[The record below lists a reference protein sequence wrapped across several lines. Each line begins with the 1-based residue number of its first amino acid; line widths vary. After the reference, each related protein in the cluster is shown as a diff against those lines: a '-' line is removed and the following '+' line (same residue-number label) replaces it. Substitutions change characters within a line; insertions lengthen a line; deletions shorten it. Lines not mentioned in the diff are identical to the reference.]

1 MMTDKE
7 IISLCKKKGVAIGMI
22 QLPVNENCGGV
33 QEYNDF
39 IGIPEC
45 YLTQEEFDELVKVF
59 VW

>member
-1 MMTDKE
+1 
-7 IISLCKKKGVAIGMI
+7 MI
-22 QLPVNENCGGV
+22 QLLVNENCGGV